1 MSGARA
7 RPSGSRAMAA
17 LLRREIVRLLRQPS
31 RVIGTFG
38 APALLWVFLAA
49 GFGSVFD
56 RAGNG
61 GSYALFLLPGMA
73 TLVAMF
79 SAIFSAMS
87 LIEDRHEGVLQGAL
101 VSAAPGWSVVGAK
114 ALGASVVAGAQ
125 AAVVLLGAPLVDSRV
140 GMAGVLCG
148 VLACVLAAAGVA
160 GLGLAAAWK
169 VDSSQGFHGVMNVV
183 LMPMWLLSGAFFPAE
198 SSARWMSWL
207 MALNPLR
214 WSTDAIR
221 GALVGEYRALPW
233 LGSFVFAGA
242 MLGLACWAMGRAQR
256 R

>member
-1 MSGARA
+1 MSAG
-7 RPSGSRAMAA
+7 GLVAMRA
-17 LLRREIVRLLRQPS
+17 LLRRELVRLVRQPS

-38 APALLWVFLAA
+38 APALLWVFLAS

-56 RAGNG
+56 RAGAE

-73 TLVAMF
+73 TLVALF

-87 LIEDRHEGVLQGAL
+87 LIEDRHGGVLQGAM
-101 VSAAPGWSVVGAK
+101 VSAAPGWAVVGAK
-114 ALGASVVAGAQ
+114 SLGASLVAGAQ
-125 AAVVLLGAPLVDSRV
+125 ASVVLLGAPLVDGRV
-140 GMAGVLCG
+140 GVVGVLAG
-148 VLACVLAAAGVA
+148 VLACALAAAGVA

-198 SSARWMSWL
+198 SSAKWMSWL

-221 GALVGEYRALPW
+221 GALLGEFHAYSWA
-233 LGSFVFAGA
+233 GSAGFAAA
-242 MLGLACWAMGRAQR
+242 MLALACWAMSRAQR